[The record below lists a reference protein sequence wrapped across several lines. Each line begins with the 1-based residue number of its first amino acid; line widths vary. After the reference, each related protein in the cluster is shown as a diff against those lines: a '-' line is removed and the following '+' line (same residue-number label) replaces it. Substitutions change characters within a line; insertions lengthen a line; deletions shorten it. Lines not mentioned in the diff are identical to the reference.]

1 MVELMK
7 LNPNIEESLNR
18 VDSYFPCSA
27 SKEHFPTP
35 PPSASDYQGSGYAAG
50 WLVVDVR
57 KVVRRTF
64 NFTPRNPRG
73 RIGLTANRLGRDPRL
88 KLSLQRSPYPPECLP

>member
-1 MVELMK
+1 MDILLGKYYYYYVRNCAC
-7 LNPNIEESLNR
+7 LNLFKIRHLLR
-18 VDSYFPCSA
+18 CLATFA
-27 SKEHFPTP
+27 
-35 PPSASDYQGSGYAAG
+35 YQATVYAAG

-73 RIGLTANRLGRDPRL
+73 CIGLTANRLAEIHG
-88 KLSLQRSPYPPECLP
+88 